1 MEILNNARHFLRDAY
16 NELRKVSWLSRK
28 EVLSSTIVIIIFI
41 LIIAVFIGFVDFIL
55 SHVLGVF
62 LRR

>member
-1 MEILNNARHFLRDAY
+1 MGALNNARHFLRDAY

-41 LIIAVFIGFVDFIL
+41 LMVAVFIGFIDFIL
-55 SHVLGVF
+55 SRIVGIVLQ
-62 LRR
+62 R

>member
-28 EVLSSTIVIIIFI
+28 EVLSSTFVILIFI
-41 LIIAVFIGFVDFIL
+41 LMIAVFIGFIDFIL
-55 SHVLGVF
+55 SRIVGIVLQ
-62 LRR
+62 R

>member
-1 MEILNNARHFLRDAY
+1 MGILNNARHFLRDAY

-41 LIIAVFIGFVDFIL
+41 FIIALFIGFIDFIL
-55 SHVLGVF
+55 SRIVGIVLQ
-62 LRR
+62 R